1 MNKETY
7 KAMMHRIEV
16 ATNAELLAFRS
27 RCADEL
33 RSPLAAVDSDYRRSA
48 KLLLQKINEEIST
61 RQDIALI
68 EIRRERTKR
77 EAACARLSGTSR
89 KAL

>member
-7 KAMMHRIEV
+7 KTMMHRLEV
-16 ATNAELLAFRS
+16 ATNGELLAFRS

-33 RSPLAAVDSDYRRSA
+33 RSPLAAVDPNYRRSG
-48 KLLLQKINEEIST
+48 KLLLKKINEEIET
-61 RQDIALI
+61 RHDIAVI
-68 EIRRERTKR
+68 EIRRERIKR
-77 EAACARLSGTSR
+77 EAVVVDLETSR